1 MCFVKNLSD
10 IAVIRDVLSRHGFRF
25 SKSLG
30 QNFLVNPGVCPRMAE
45 ECGASP
51 ETGVLE
57 VGPGIGVLTAELAK
71 RAGRVVSIELDQRLL
86 PVLDE
91 TLADFSN
98 VKIVNGDVMKL
109 DLARLLAEEFPGM
122 EVVVCANLPYYITS
136 PVIMRLL
143 EEKLPIASLTV
154 MVQKEAAER
163 LCALPGSR
171 ACGAVSAAVQY
182 YAEPEVLF
190 SVGRG
195 SFVPQP
201 NVDSAVI
208 RFRIRKAPPVEV
220 EDERAFFS
228 LVKAAFGQRR
238 KTVANSVS
246 ALLGL
251 PKETVQRA
259 CEAAGVSPA
268 ARAEQLTM
276 EQLAALSSAI
286 GARRAGEEKG
296 ENQ

>member
-268 ARAEQLTM
+268 ARAEQLSM